1 MSRTYVI
8 MAKENYPGA
17 TIKEICRC
25 NGNAQDIRNAL
36 SDYTVTGSQGTRIYK
51 FNHVEILEV
60 SARKPREARA
70 QMKKPMKNI
79 HAHSGKPDANQ
90 LKTVFDQI
98 DVMRKIHDDAMRA
111 ADGEQAAQGPA
122 AQARPSLSQRKL
134 EAEQP

>member
-1 MSRTYVI
+1 MKGSVI
-8 MAKENYPGA
+8 MARENWPGA
-17 TIKEICRC
+17 PIKEVCRC
-25 NGNAQDIRNAL
+25 NGFAEDIRNAL
-36 SDYTVTGSQGTRIYK
+36 ADYTITGSQGTRIHKY
-51 FNHVEILEV
+51 NHVEIIDV
-60 SARKPREARA
+60 SVKKQKEARA